1 MSALDYFA
9 EYEVVSTSLSDHSRP
24 GPQAFR
30 PPSFQG
36 SLTADPQESGAQ
48 HLALAAWAER
58 DALRHRMQ
66 LQPANGTSVATL
78 SPPAQPIAP
87 EVLYQAPPSPFSE
100 VSSLRNSPHKS
111 PPVPIVPER
120 RQERLNNQP
129 PVLVPGPAAR
139 RVTRSA
145 APPKKVSTSAMSTPQ
160 RDC

>member
-1 MSALDYFA
+1 LTISLSMSALDYFA
-9 EYEVVSTSLSDHSRP
+9 EYEDVSTSLSDPSRP
-24 GPQAFR
+24 KAFH
-30 PPSFQG
+30 PPSIQG
-36 SLTADPQESGAQ
+36 S
-48 HLALAAWAER
+48 LAAWAER
-58 DALRHRMQ
+58 DVLRHRTQ

>member
-78 SPPAQPIAP
+78 SPPDRPIAP
-87 EVLYQAPPSPFSE
+87 EVLFQAPPSPIA
-100 VSSLRNSPHKS
+100 SPA
-111 PPVPIVPER
+111 PVVVPTR
-120 RQERLNNQP
+120 RQEMLNNQ
-129 PVLVPGPAAR
+129 VPGPAAR

-145 APPKKVSTSAMSTPQ
+145 APPKKVSTSALSTPQ
-160 RDC
+160 RLHRHASLDCAC